1 MVGVNERNVQKNKA
15 SNRVPWFDFLRGVA
29 ILMVVA
35 IHTFPT
41 ALPPQGMAGD
51 GLIVLRQLLN
61 CAVPLFL
68 AISGY
73 FLIQKSRQRS
83 YAQFWR
89 RQIPKVYVPA
99 LLWSLP
105 FLALYLFWKG
115 GDWWKGLLLFFVCG
129 FSIYYFIALIIQY
142 YLLLPVL
149 SKVKRGG
156 VIVSFFITVLAT
168 GVVSYL
174 NLVKG
179 CGLSFIA
186 SVGPFPVWLVFFT
199 VGVYLGKMRER
210 TYALWPWFVLLA
222 VGLALSVLETK
233 WVYPFHHTGYG
244 IKPSTQL
251 YSLAAIVLL
260 FSQRVQA
267 MFTSGGRVFRAFV
280 ALGRISFGVYLVHCY
295 FLVALP
301 HLGSGLVGWAVR
313 TLAGLLLSVGL
324 IVCVRRFLPSVARR
338 VGF

>member
-156 VIVSFFITVLAT
+156 
-168 GVVSYL
+168 
-174 NLVKG
+174 
-179 CGLSFIA
+179 
-186 SVGPFPVWLVFFT
+186 
-199 VGVYLGKMRER
+199 
-210 TYALWPWFVLLA
+210 
-222 VGLALSVLETK
+222 
-233 WVYPFHHTGYG
+233 
-244 IKPSTQL
+244 
-251 YSLAAIVLL
+251 
-260 FSQRVQA
+260 
-267 MFTSGGRVFRAFV
+267 
-280 ALGRISFGVYLVHCY
+280 
-295 FLVALP
+295 
-301 HLGSGLVGWAVR
+301 
-313 TLAGLLLSVGL
+313 
-324 IVCVRRFLPSVARR
+324 
-338 VGF
+338 